1 MGEDT
6 TPALAYA
13 GNTPSAGSVCVCVVL
28 CVEARYGSNS
38 TSVNR
43 YGSNSTSVNRYGSN
57 STRVNRYSQLECCE
71 GCHKQLC
78 DYPVLFRPSPRS
90 VHL

>member
-28 CVEARYGSNS
+28 CVEA
-38 TSVNR
+38 R